1 MLVVQQE
8 FRQYILLLTILLD
21 DLSQELLIPLSSQ
34 LLFLKESLLLVIFH
48 LETIPLYH
56 NKQIKEK
63 VLKVQINLKG

>member
-21 DLSQELLIPLSSQ
+21 DLSQELLILLSSQ
-34 LLFLKESLLLVIFH
+34 LLFLKESLLLAIFH